1 MYINVTYICV
11 CVRVCV
17 CDFIC
22 PLSLDV
28 CMCLASI
35 RISASSGPWMF
46 DDPCHVPLGDAVWGF
61 QCVVPLASNNVHKS
75 TITFASA
82 SCEHEGHKPIK
93 TTPTYS
99 DQPSQ
104 TQHSHFLQLPMI
116 YRASVISFEYIRGA
130 YCLIISFPCVCVNVQ
145 LHLVQPGT
153 VGANAMS
160 CRENP
165 LPIYEGTT
173 TEV

>member
-1 MYINVTYICV
+1 MCV

-130 YCLIISFPCVCVNVQ
+130 YCLIISFPCVCVCVNVQ

>member
-1 MYINVTYICV
+1 MYV

-75 TITFASA
+75 AITFASV

-99 DQPSQ
+99 DQNL
-104 TQHSHFLQLPMI
+104 TNTTLTCFTATNDLPCQCNQ
-116 YRASVISFEYIRGA
+116 F
-130 YCLIISFPCVCVNVQ
+130 
-145 LHLVQPGT
+145 
-153 VGANAMS
+153 
-160 CRENP
+160 
-165 LPIYEGTT
+165 
-173 TEV
+173 